1 MRTLQGIFQGR
12 IIAAFLVKRR
22 RKKVGAPQ
30 AAGEVYSVVEKFV
43 GLWVRNKIE
52 TLVGLNPFGLS

>member
-1 MRTLQGIFQGR
+1 MRTLQGIFLGR
-12 IIAAFLVKRR
+12 IIAAFLVKRK
-22 RKKVGAPQ
+22 KKVGAPQ